1 MTNYS
6 SRRKN
11 RESKIGSP
19 NWGPFTIEVSW
30 LEHPEVFFLGINSVR
45 TLGSL
50 ALSLAFSN
58 PSSLSFPRLSSCWT
72 AFCVHCKKKRS
83 NDSDE
88 VVITDLLDPVAKR
101 HGQPVIITTNRENK
115 SPSVRPRPIVL
126 LPPPRPDD
134 SNGFGL
140 PLSVI
145 IDKTP
150 KVPARFAM
158 FSFLFSVTFQ
168 DSGTLTEME
177 AWTFILS
184 GVNFDHPFK
193 GKH

>member
-1 MTNYS
+1 MGPLT
-6 SRRKN
+6 
-11 RESKIGSP
+11 EAPSP
-19 NWGPFTIEVSW
+19 LKSADWSTQRYFSLVLIVCGPWVPW
-30 LEHPEVFFLGINSVR
+30 LSPWLSPTPPLF
-45 TLGSL
+45 
-50 ALSLAFSN
+50 LSLD
-58 PSSLSFPRLSSCWT
+58 SLHAEQLFVFT
-72 AFCVHCKKKRS
+72 AKKKRS

-193 GKH
+193 GKR